1 MARRYRTTAWRRA
14 LNRFTA
20 AAARRGR
27 GPRQIR
33 LLTVEGRR
41 SGEPHTTPVILVEA
55 QGERWLVAPYGP
67 VAWVQNLRAAGR
79 ARLER
84 AGRTEVV
91 GAVEVGPDEAAS
103 ILRRY
108 VVDTPITRPYF
119 DASVDSPLEA
129 FAAEAG
135 RHPVFR
141 LVPPPG
147 EGG

>member
-1 MARRYRTTAWRRA
+1 MARRYRSAAWRRL

-27 GPRQIR
+27 GPKQVR
-33 LLTVEGRR
+33 LLTVAGRR
-41 SGEPHTTPVILVEA
+41 SGRPHTTPVNLVEA

-67 VAWVQNLRAAGR
+67 VEWVRNLRAAGR
-79 ARLER
+79 ATLER
-84 AGRTEVV
+84 GGRVEVV
-91 GAVEVGPDEAAS
+91 GAVEVGPGEAAP

-108 VVDTPITRPYF
+108 IADTPITRPYF
-119 DASVDSPLEA
+119 DVTVDSPIEA

-147 EGG
+147 GSG

>member
-1 MARRYRTTAWRRA
+1 MARQYRTAAWRRL

-27 GPRQIR
+27 GPERVR
-33 LLTVEGRR
+33 LLTVAGRR
-41 SGEPHTTPVILVEA
+41 SGRPHTTPVSLVEA
-55 QGERWLVAPYGP
+55 EGERWLVAPYGP
-67 VAWVQNLRAAGR
+67 VDWVRNLRVAGR
-79 ARLER
+79 ATLER
-84 AGRTEVV
+84 AGHTEVV
-91 GAVEVGPDEAAS
+91 GAVEVGPEEAAP

-108 VVDTPITRPYF
+108 LADNSITRPYF
-119 DASVDSPLEA
+119 DAKVDSPLEA

-147 EGG
+147 DGA